1 MPKVEDI
8 YNLWNENKK
17 SISNNCSLIKFQQ
30 FQIIFMKVG
39 INIGFEQNGKG
50 KDFLRPVL
58 VYKKFNNRVF
68 LGIPLTSK
76 ENNDKFHFEFEYKKG
91 VKSYAILSQIKLFDI
106 QRAKY
111 YDGKISK
118 GNFKKLQE
126 KMLDLIVTPLNKEG
140 ECTKAICESILSKEK
155 SNVNILVTGSNGQ
168 LGSEIRELSSN
179 YSYNFFFTDRNNIDI
194 TSKDS
199 IRSFCQTNNIN
210 VIINCAAYTAV
221 DRAESDEINADL
233 INRKAVK
240 KLAIVSKELN
250 IKLIHIS
257 TDYVFDGKNFKP
269 YIEEFQTNPQGIYG
283 KTKLDGENEMRDI
296 NPKNSIIIRTSWVY
310 SSFGNNF
317 VKTMLRLGR
326 EKESLGVIF
335 DQVGTPTYARDLAL
349 TILDIIPKITNEKV
363 EIYNYSNEGVL
374 SWYDFAKEIMRMAK
388 LNCKIN
394 PIQTFEYPTPCSRPH
409 FSLLNKS
416 KIKSTFN
423 IEIPFWKDSL
433 DECLNTMGERK

>member
-1 MPKVEDI
+1 M
-8 YNLWNENKK
+8 
-17 SISNNCSLIKFQQ
+17 F
-30 FQIIFMKVG
+30 
-39 INIGFEQNGKG
+39 
-50 KDFLRPVL
+50 
-58 VYKKFNNRVF
+58 
-68 LGIPLTSK
+68 
-76 ENNDKFHFEFEYKKG
+76 
-91 VKSYAILSQIKLFDI
+91 
-106 QRAKY
+106 
-111 YDGKISK
+111 
-118 GNFKKLQE
+118 
-126 KMLDLIVTPLNKEG
+126 
-140 ECTKAICESILSKEK
+140 
-155 SNVNILVTGSNGQ
+155 NILITGTNGQ
-168 LGSEIRELSSN
+168 LGSEIKAISSN
-179 YSYNFFFTDRNNIDI
+179 YSYNFFFTDRSNIDI
-194 TSKDS
+194 TSKDN
-199 IRSFCQTNNIN
+199 IKAFCQINNIN
-210 VIINCAAYTAV
+210 VIINCAGYTAV
-221 DRAESDEINADL
+221 DKAESDEINADL

-240 KLAIVSKELN
+240 KLALVSKELN

-269 YIEEFQTNPQGIYG
+269 YIEEFQTSPQGIYG

-335 DQVGTPTYARDLAL
+335 DQVGTPTYAKDLAK
-349 TILDIIPKITNEKV
+349 TILDIIPRITNEKV

-394 PIQTFEYPTPCSRPH
+394 PIETFQYPTPCARPH

-423 IEIPFWKDSL
+423 IEIPYWKDSL
-433 DECLNTMGERK
+433 DECLKLMGERK